1 MTTRRQVEPRPGT
14 LTRPP
19 QRIRFRFFQE
29 VVSELR
35 KVVWPTRE
43 EATRLTIMV
52 VFVSAA
58 IGIALGLLD
67 IVFSFFI
74 RSVLIG

>member
-1 MTTRRQVEPRPGT
+1 MTTRRQAEPRPGT
-14 LTRPP
+14 LARPP
-19 QRIRFRFFQE
+19 QRVRFRFFQE
-29 VVSELR
+29 VVSELG

-67 IVFSFFI
+67 IFFSFLV